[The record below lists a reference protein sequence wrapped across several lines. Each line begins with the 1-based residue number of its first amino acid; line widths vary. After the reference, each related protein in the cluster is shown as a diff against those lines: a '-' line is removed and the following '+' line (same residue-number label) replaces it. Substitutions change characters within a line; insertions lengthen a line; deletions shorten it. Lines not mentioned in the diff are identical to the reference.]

1 MALLTCP
8 DCGRDISDQARE
20 CPGCGRPMLKIE
32 TRFIEVWF
40 DGEDIR
46 GERNLNNMLRDGWEI
61 VDQNNWVEW
70 EQGHSIDI
78 TKYKLQRRVHT

>member
-8 DCGRDISDQARE
+8 DCAHQVSDQAPS
-20 CPGCGRPMLKIE
+20 CPGCGRPMLKTE
-32 TRFIEVWF
+32 YRFIEVYF
-40 DGEDIR
+40 DGSSMR
-46 GERNLNNMLRDGWEI
+46 GERYLDESLRDGWEI

-78 TKYKLQRRVHT
+78 TKYKLQKRLNA